1 MQYYMFIKQ
10 FLSWG
15 IILGVIPILSKIFLY
30 FPEGN
35 NANSVSD
42 KSNTWKIWLKN
53 IIWSL
58 AIVIFVLIIL
68 GQIIIK
74 NYFFVSCLILLY
86 WLERIYDNIHSSV
99 KLKEILKS
107 PSGNVLSLSEW
118 QSILSVVSF
127 ISITELYRI
136 PEFLIKQINSIP
148 NSNIC
153 NILLLIFLFFISII
167 YLLFA
172 GILIFEFGRV
182 FLKIFTKVVRYF
194 LGDKSKTIFNWI
206 KYLYDN
212 SKAKSFFSISFIEKN
227 KNSKYGLFFFVPLL
241 MSLDVIILL
250 AYFFYRIIISILFYI
265 TMIVYKF
272 VILSGKIISVIS
284 NWSDRKVTVF
294 FFRLSFVSSIMF
306 LVTFNRIYPIAKMN
320 IESTAV
326 LEFLSS
332 SILIPIL
339 LSWILELKNKP
350 LNEKKNKE
358 NFLSDRK
365 KISKR
370 KYK

>member
-1 MQYYMFIKQ
+1 MFIKQ

-127 ISITELYRI
+127 ISIT
-136 PEFLIKQINSIP
+136 
-148 NSNIC
+148 
-153 NILLLIFLFFISII
+153 
-167 YLLFA
+167 
-172 GILIFEFGRV
+172 
-182 FLKIFTKVVRYF
+182 
-194 LGDKSKTIFNWI
+194 
-206 KYLYDN
+206 
-212 SKAKSFFSISFIEKN
+212 
-227 KNSKYGLFFFVPLL
+227 
-241 MSLDVIILL
+241 
-250 AYFFYRIIISILFYI
+250 
-265 TMIVYKF
+265 
-272 VILSGKIISVIS
+272 
-284 NWSDRKVTVF
+284 
-294 FFRLSFVSSIMF
+294 
-306 LVTFNRIYPIAKMN
+306 
-320 IESTAV
+320 
-326 LEFLSS
+326 
-332 SILIPIL
+332 
-339 LSWILELKNKP
+339 
-350 LNEKKNKE
+350 
-358 NFLSDRK
+358 
-365 KISKR
+365 
-370 KYK
+370 